1 MIQSDW
7 GRWLVDE
14 IEQASPTGLKIWY
27 LGCNGFILK
36 ASDGTTIA
44 IDPYLGLGDPPRT
57 VRMIPVPFN
66 PTDITTL
73 DTILTTHE
81 HTDHTH
87 GPTQGPMMN
96 QTDAHLFAPPASM
109 SKTVSQEWINE
120 YDLSETDF
128 IEVDAG
134 QQHSV
139 GSFDICVESAHDPD
153 AIDPVSY
160 VISHGD
166 STFFHAGDSKPSP
179 EFTTIGNRYDIDLGA
194 IAFGS
199 IGYIRDKETCEP
211 QRTKWYATGDELIE
225 LAESLQLDRV
235 LPTHWDMWKG
245 VTADPHALHSN
256 ARSYRYPKAI
266 EIVEI
271 GDSVTV

>member
-73 DTILTTHE
+73 DSILTTHE

-96 QTDAHLFAPPASM
+96 QTGANLFAPPASV

-120 YDLSETDF
+120 YGLSETDF

-179 EFTTIGNRYDIDLGA
+179 
-194 IAFGS
+194 
-199 IGYIRDKETCEP
+199 
-211 QRTKWYATGDELIE
+211 
-225 LAESLQLDRV
+225 
-235 LPTHWDMWKG
+235 
-245 VTADPHALHSN
+245 
-256 ARSYRYPKAI
+256 
-266 EIVEI
+266 
-271 GDSVTV
+271 